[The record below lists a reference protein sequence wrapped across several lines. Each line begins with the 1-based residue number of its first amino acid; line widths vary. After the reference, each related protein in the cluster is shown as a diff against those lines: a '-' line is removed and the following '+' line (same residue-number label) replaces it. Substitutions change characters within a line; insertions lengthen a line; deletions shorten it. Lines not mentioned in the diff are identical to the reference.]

1 MMSHFTFLKIVI
13 PYFIDF
19 FFLHSILAGWIITFF
34 FCGVINSEHTINI
47 DFTWTWNGM
56 LIQ

>member
-19 FFLHSILAGWIITFF
+19 NFFAFNFGWVDNNNF